1 MLSFGKKSTAI
12 NTDRIDTLI
21 GKNTEVIGDLKAEG
35 TVRVDGKIKGH
46 ITLSGNLIMGEHGS
60 IEGNVNADNI
70 HLSGVIKGDVT
81 SAEQLHI
88 AASGKLFGDMTVKN
102 IIIDEGGTFQGNCI
116 MMEAEAAI
124 SKEDLGKK
132 EDKNK

>member
-1 MLSFGKKSTAI
+1 MLSFGKKSTPI

-21 GKNTEVIGDLKAEG
+21 GKNTELTGDLKAEG
-35 TVRVDGKIKGH
+35 TIRVDGKIKGH
-46 ITLSGNLIMGEHGS
+46 AILSGNLIMGENGN
-60 IEGNVNADNI
+60 IEGNVQADNI
-70 HLSGVIKGDVT
+70 HLSGIIKGNVT

-88 AASGKLFGDMTVKN
+88 AATGKLFGDMTVKN